1 MKAGRGISLM
11 RKRAEAMKSLEAAMS
26 ETDFAILKNSINIDK
41 YPKMFMAQTKM
52 IFSCII
58 DGYGFILK

>member
-11 RKRAEAMKSLEAAMS
+11 RKRTEAMKSLEAAMS

-41 YPKMFMAQTKM
+41 YLKMFMVQTKM